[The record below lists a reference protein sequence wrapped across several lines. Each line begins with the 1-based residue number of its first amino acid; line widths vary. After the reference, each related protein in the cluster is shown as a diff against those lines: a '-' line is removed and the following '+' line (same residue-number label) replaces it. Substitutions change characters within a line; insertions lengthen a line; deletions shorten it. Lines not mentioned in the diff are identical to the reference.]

1 MHVRT
6 AAVGTPRSA
15 RVRVVVQPRRRYVSA
30 PAQAVLPRSIRIHL
44 HPVSPRPRGAS
55 APQPRTRRPASP
67 APAPAPGPAW
77 SEIVRP
83 WHVAAAL
90 ALLHLALALLS
101 LDPTLHPGGDN
112 AAYLALARSMLEHG
126 TYQELWEPAVRPHTQ
141 YPPGWPLLLA
151 GAMTVGVK
159 PWVGFKVMGILFSAG
174 AVALSYLWA
183 RRVSTAAVALAVGV
197 LMAVSPGVLDLARWE
212 LSDVPFWCFTML
224 ALWAFARAEERRPAG
239 VEPAPDAERR
249 FLLAVALASVGV
261 LTAYA
266 TRSAGVPMVAAAAAW
281 LAWRRH
287 WRGLALF
294 GTIVGSYAVAWWA
307 RGQALGGASYV
318 GHLWHVDPYQPGLG
332 TVGVAGMFARVL
344 RNGYKYTTD
353 HLPYLLLGDRKTT
366 TALVLGAGLLLL
378 AAAGWAMRLRRA
390 GVAELWLPLYL
401 GLVIIWPSEWSGERF
416 ILPVLPMLL
425 VCAAEGVRWGGRRIG
440 QPVMLSAGLTGVLL
454 VAGLPGTTSEIR
466 YAADCRT
473 AYGPENRYPCLPQN
487 WLDYLNLAAASRGNL
502 PPGSAVLSRK
512 PTLFWAQSG
521 YRSRT
526 YPFSA
531 DPDSL
536 IAAAR
541 QAGAEYLML
550 DYLDNVST
558 MYLAPVLMQRPQA
571 FCVVEAAGPSRAT
584 LMKLLPGA
592 ERMPNVRARP
602 DNESAEVRFVLCD
615 MPAPVPAR
623 PAVP

>member
-1 MHVRT
+1 
-6 AAVGTPRSA
+6 
-15 RVRVVVQPRRRYVSA
+15 
-30 PAQAVLPRSIRIHL
+30 
-44 HPVSPRPRGAS
+44 VSPRPRGAS

-67 APAPAPGPAW
+67 VSASAPTRSPAW

-101 LDPTLHPGGDN
+101 LDPTLHHGGDS
-112 AAYLALARSMLEHG
+112 AAYLALARSMLERG
-126 TYQELWEPAVRPHTQ
+126 TYQELWDPAMRPHTQ

-151 GAMTVGVK
+151 GAMTLGVK
-159 PWVGFKVMGILFSAG
+159 PWVGFKIMGILCSAG
-174 AVALSYLWA
+174 AVALAYLWA

-197 LMAVSPGVLDLARWE
+197 LVAVSPGVLDLARWE

-224 ALWAFARAEERRPAG
+224 ALWAFARAEERRPPDAA
-239 VEPAPDAERR
+239 PAPDAQRR
-249 FLLAVALASVGV
+249 FLLALALASAAV
-261 LTAYA
+261 LMAYA
-266 TRSAGVPMVAAAAAW
+266 TRSAGVPMVAAAGAW
-281 LAWRRH
+281 LVWRRH

-294 GTIVGSYAVAWWA
+294 SAIVGSYATAWWA

-318 GHLWHVDPYQPGLG
+318 GHLWYVDPYQPGLG
-332 TVGVAGMFARVL
+332 TVNVAGMFARVL

-353 HLPYLLLGDRKTT
+353 HLPYLLLGDRQTVV
-366 TALVLGAGLLLL
+366 ALIVGAGLLLL

-401 GLVIIWPSEWSGERF
+401 GLLLIWPAEWSGERF
-416 ILPVLPMLL
+416 ILPILPVLL
-425 VCAAEGVRWGGRRIG
+425 VCAAEVVRWGGRRLG
-440 QPVMLSAGLTGVLL
+440 RPAMLGAGLTGVLL
-454 VAGLPGTTSEIR
+454 IAGLPRTTSEIAL
-466 YAADCRT
+466 AAECRV

-487 WLDYLNLAAASRGNL
+487 WLDYLNLATASRGNL
-502 PPGSAVLSRK
+502 PPNSAVLARK

-521 YRSRT
+521 YRARA

-531 DPDSL
+531 DPDTL

-541 QAGAEYLML
+541 EAGAEYLML
-550 DYLDNVST
+550 DHLDNMST
-558 MYLAPVLMQRPQA
+558 MYLGPVLMQRPQA
-571 FCVVEAAGPSRAT
+571 FCVVEAAGPNRAT

-592 ERMPNVRARP
+592 ERMPNVRGRP
-602 DNESAEVRFVLCD
+602 GNESASVRFKFCD

-623 PAVP
+623 PSTP